1 MPAIAELLQ
10 QDQARLASALG
21 LSVTDA
27 RFEAQLLMVQVLQVN
42 RAWLIAHGD
51 EALTDTAC
59 AQYCKLMERRLQGEP
74 MAYIF
79 GEKEFYGITLRVTPD
94 VLIPRPETEL
104 LVEFALASIPVGAA
118 CRVLDLGTGSGAIAV
133 SLATLRPQAEIVA
146 VDMSSAALSVAQAN
160 AQRLALTNLHFIC
173 SDWWQQVPVTPRFD
187 VIVSNPPYIADSDSH
202 LQQGD
207 LRFEPITALA
217 AGVSGMSDLQRIV
230 SHAPDYLTATGV
242 LLLEHGYDQ
251 GKAVRELL
259 IQAGF
264 SAVATHR
271 DLAGMERVSTGQR
284 TGC

>member
-27 RFEAQLLMVQVLQVN
+27 RFEAQLLLAQALQVN

-51 EALTDTAC
+51 EMPADAAFAHYRL
-59 AQYCKLMERRLQGEP
+59 LLERRLQGEP

-79 GEKEFYGITLRVTPD
+79 GEKEFYGISLKVTPD

-104 LVEFALASIPVGAA
+104 LVELALACIPADA
-118 CRVLDLGTGSGAIAV
+118 PCRVLDLGTGSGAIAV

-146 VDMSSAALSVAQAN
+146 VDMSQAALQVAQAN
-160 AQRLALTNLHFIC
+160 AGRLQLSNICFIC
-173 SDWWQQVPVTPRFD
+173 SDWWQHVPAAPRFD
-187 VIVSNPPYIADSDSH
+187 VIVSNPPYIADGDSH

-217 AGVSGMSDLQRIV
+217 AGACGMSDLQRII
-230 SHAPDYLTATGV
+230 SHAPDYLTATGT

-264 SAVATHR
+264 GAVATHR
-271 DLAGMERVSTGQR
+271 DLAGVERVSTGQR
-284 TGC
+284 T